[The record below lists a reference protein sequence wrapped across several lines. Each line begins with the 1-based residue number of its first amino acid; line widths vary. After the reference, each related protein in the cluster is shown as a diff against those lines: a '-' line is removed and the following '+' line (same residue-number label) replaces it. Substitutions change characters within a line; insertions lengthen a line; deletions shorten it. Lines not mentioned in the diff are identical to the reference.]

1 MTSRPT
7 PRRSRPLAIG
17 VLAGLVLAVVATRAR
32 VAGAF
37 PYAVHPGDTA
47 ASLAERFYGRIELE
61 AIVVAANRL
70 DDRVPL
76 SPGMRIDIPAVGFH
90 RVAPGATWKGLAE
103 EFLADPARAEA
114 LALANESEPWD
125 PPKPGREIV
134 LPYPLQYVAREGDTV
149 QSLAYRFLGHRDAGA
164 TIDRFNRR
172 SGSPIAAGD
181 VVLLPIASLRLTDE
195 GREMARRGAARAQ
208 SEDGGDARDAQVQVA
223 QELPALEGELR
234 RGEWL
239 AVIVRGNQFAAG
251 GALSDEQASRV
262 HRALLEAYVA
272 LGEGGL
278 AARACEEWRRAEP
291 EARLDPIDHSPKL
304 LRACPGAAVRDA
316 GSGATARPA
325 GSATR

>member
-208 SEDGGDARDAQVQVA
+208 SE
-223 QELPALEGELR
+223 EGELR

>member
-1 MTSRPT
+1 VA
-7 PRRSRPLAIG
+7 LA
-17 VLAGLVLAVVATRAR
+17 AWTRA
-32 VAGAF
+32 AGAF
-37 PYAVHPGDTA
+37 PYTVGPGDTA
-47 ASLAERFYGRIELE
+47 ASLSERFYGRIELE

-70 DDRVPL
+70 DERVPL
-76 SPGMRIDIPAVGFH
+76 SPGMRIEIPAVEFH
-90 RVAPGATWKGLAE
+90 RVATGETWKSLAE

-125 PPKPGREIV
+125 PPKPGREVV

-149 QSLAYRFLGHRDAGA
+149 QSLAYRFLGQRDAGA

-181 VVLLPIASLRLTDE
+181 VVLLPIASLRLTDD
-195 GREMARRGAARAQ
+195 GREMARRGAARTQ
-208 SEDGGDARDAQVQVA
+208 SEDGGDARDAQA
-223 QELPALEGELR
+223 QAALELPALEGELR

-239 AVIVRGNQFAAG
+239 AALVRGNRLAAG
-251 GALSDEQASRV
+251 SALADEQAARV

-272 LGEGGL
+272 LGESGL
-278 AARACEEWRRAEP
+278 AAHACEEWRRVEP

-304 LRACPGAAVRDA
+304 LRACPVAAARDPGAGAA
-316 GSGATARPA
+316 ARPA

>member
-1 MTSRPT
+1 MTRAKM
-7 PRRSRPLAIG
+7 PRRRLRRAIG
-17 VLAGLVLAVVATRAR
+17 AIAGLALVALAAQAR
-32 VAGAF
+32 VARAF
-37 PYAVHPGDTA
+37 PYTVGPGDTA
-47 ASLAERFYGRIELE
+47 ASLSERFYGRIELE

-70 DDRVPL
+70 DERVPL
-76 SPGMRIDIPAVGFH
+76 SPGMRIEIPAVEFH
-90 RVAPGATWKGLAE
+90 RVAPGETWKGLAE

-125 PPKPGREIV
+125 PPKAGREV
-134 LPYPLQYVAREGDTV
+134 VVPYPLQYVAREGDTV
-149 QSLAYRFLGHRDAGA
+149 QSLAYRFLGQRDAGM

-172 SGSPIAAGD
+172 SGSPLAAGD

-195 GREMARRGAARAQ
+195 GREMARRGAARTQ
-208 SEDGGDARDAQVQVA
+208 SEDGGDARDAQTEAA

-239 AVIVRGNQFAAG
+239 AALVRGNRLAAG
-251 GALSDEQASRV
+251 SALADEQAARV

-278 AARACEEWRRAEP
+278 AARACEEWRRVEP

-304 LRACPGAAVRDA
+304 MRACPGAAARDA
-316 GSGATARPA
+316 GTGAATRPT
-325 GSATR
+325 GSAAR